1 MTHTTLRIADLGVAL
16 LARDEA
22 FALEPAALPFV
33 DSACLPTLAMDA
45 AWGAI
50 DPAPPGALTFD
61 SGSLWRLYRDGS
73 ERIYRFAVKDVIY
86 KEARVREDLAA
97 GSIRLARAAHPG
109 GESVYP
115 LQYPL
120 DELLV
125 SALLGRGRGIEIHG
139 CGLADADGTGRLF
152 VGVSGAGKST
162 TARLWRDAGC
172 RTILSDDRIIVRP
185 YGGGFAMYGTPW
197 HGEGCFASPAR
208 VRLDRIYFLR
218 HGPANRRVPLAG
230 AGAAARLFRCSFT
243 PLFDEKAI
251 AFSLE
256 FLARLVAAVPCEEFA
271 FVPTPAAVG
280 ALLED

>member
-1 MTHTTLRIADLGVAL
+1 MTCATLHIADMGIAL
-16 LARDEA
+16 RMGDEA
-22 FALEPAALPFV
+22 FALEAAALPFV
-33 DSACLPTLAMDA
+33 DDSCTPVSVMDST
-45 AWGAI
+45 WDAI
-50 DPAPPGALTFD
+50 DPAPPGDPVFD
-61 SGSLWRLYRDGS
+61 SGSLWRLYRDGRD
-73 ERIYRFAVKDVIY
+73 RIYRFAVGDTIY
-86 KEARVREDLAA
+86 KEARIGEDLRE
-97 GSIRLARAAHPG
+97 GSIRLARAAQPA
-109 GESVYP
+109 GEPVYP

-185 YGGGFAMYGTPW
+185 HEDGFAMHGTPW

-218 HGPANRRVPLAG
+218 HGPENRRTALPG
-230 AGAAARLFRCSFT
+230 ADAAARLFRCSFT
-243 PLFDEKAI
+243 PLFDAAAI
-251 AFSLE
+251 ACSLE
-256 FLARLVAAVPCEEFA
+256 FLSRLVAAVPCEDYAFA
-271 FVPTPAAVG
+271 PTPAAVDT
-280 ALLED
+280 LLEG